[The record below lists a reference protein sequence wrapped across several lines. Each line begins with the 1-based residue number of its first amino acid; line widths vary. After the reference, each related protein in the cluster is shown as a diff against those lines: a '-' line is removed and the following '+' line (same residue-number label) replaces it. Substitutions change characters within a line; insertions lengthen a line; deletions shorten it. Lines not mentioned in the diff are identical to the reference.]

1 MCRNGAPCLPGLEA
15 KGKQRAMKSGA
26 LIFGLF
32 VVGCG
37 SAQTAEQTRT
47 TSAALT
53 VEPSQKNSP
62 TAAEK
67 WAEDKVLAEA
77 KNAKSSGFSQKGG
90 DPLAMNDAL
99 EDSAIPKVEQ
109 TPAREVRAKGRG
121 DLDAA
126 MALLRN
132 ESSVEGAAKTLTVRL
147 GKPSWTENGTKRI
160 WVAPAGAQCHRLV
173 LEADGTAEIE
183 TASKSEWRSLTAT
196 ARQNPCTGEIK
207 RGIEGK

>member
-1 MCRNGAPCLPGLEA
+1 
-15 KGKQRAMKSGA
+15 MKTGA
-26 LIFGLF
+26 LLFGLF

-37 SAQTAEQTRT
+37 STQTGEQTRT

-53 VEPSQKNSP
+53 VEPSQKNAP

-67 WAEDKVLAEA
+67 WAEEKVAAEA
-77 KNAKSSGFSQKGG
+77 KNAKTSGVAQKGG

-99 EDSAIPKVEQ
+99 EDSAIPKIEM
-109 TPAREVRAKGRG
+109 TPAREVRMKGRG

-126 MALLRN
+126 MAMLKS
-132 ESSVEGAAKTLTVRL
+132 ESSVDGAAKKLTVRL

-160 WVAPAGAQCHRLV
+160 WVATAGAQCHRLV
-173 LEADGTAEIE
+173 LSPDGTAEIE